1 MYNLLKTIRDKIF
14 EQYQNIVNEI
24 NVNDTSTSVTGMNS
38 CERANST
45 YLNHHHEHVIPG
57 DLRII
62 TNLKIRN
69 TTSKD
74 PYCKEP
80 TTSNWKRCK
89 DNIMD
94 GLDILVKG
102 KIEI

>member
-1 MYNLLKTIRDKIF
+1 MYNLSKTIRDKIF
-14 EQYQNIVNEI
+14 ELYQNIVNEI

-38 CERANST
+38 CECANST

-69 TTSKD
+69 TTSKG
-74 PYCKEP
+74 PYYKEP